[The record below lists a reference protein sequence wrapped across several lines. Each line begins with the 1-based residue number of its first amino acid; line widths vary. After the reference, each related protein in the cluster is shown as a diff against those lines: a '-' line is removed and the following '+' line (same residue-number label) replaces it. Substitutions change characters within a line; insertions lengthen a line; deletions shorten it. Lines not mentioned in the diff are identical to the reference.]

1 MIGLAVGA
9 LGTSILMQFAPAPM
23 QLVFIVLIAVM
34 VIEAIVAGFLPDL
47 ASKRPGI
54 RAAIRPTVSVH
65 KHAWRALLLIAPLVG
80 DGWALG
86 GIYFSLGTTLAL
98 KVPGRQAPLIEGRV
112 VFTLAIVADLRS
124 DELCVGNKI
133 VLSG

>member
-54 RAAIRPTVSVH
+54 RAAIRPTVSVPN
-65 KHAWRALLLIAPLVG
+65 HAWGALLLIAPLDVA
-80 DGWALG
+80 GWDLG
-86 GIYFSLGTTLAL
+86 GSYFSLGPTLDMQD
-98 KVPGRQAPLIEGRV
+98 KMGSVPA
-112 VFTLAIVADLRS
+112 
-124 DELCVGNKI
+124 
-133 VLSG
+133 